1 MIKINKQLYRTIE
14 EQAIQDQ
21 ITEAQVYNRIKVHK
35 YKTRKLMNK
44 TIIEV

>member
-21 ITEAQVYNRIKVHK
+21 ITEAQVYNRIKANK